1 MHQTILTAL
10 VVVSILLIVLVA
22 MQPTQTNASSSLNG
36 GAERLFSMRK
46 ARGLRIN
53 SYVTPRSLLGTLFLI
68 LTLYDCIRFKLKQ
81 GRCLDGK

>member
-36 GAERLFSMRK
+36 GAERLFSKRK
-46 ARGLRIN
+46 ARGFASFLRHA
-53 SYVTPRSLLGTLFLI
+53 TALLGALFLI
-68 LTLYDCIRFKLKQ
+68 LTLLMTAFASN
-81 GRCLDGK
+81 

>member
-36 GAERLFSMRK
+36 GAERLFSKRK
-46 ARGLRIN
+46 ARGFASFLR
-53 SYVTPRSLLGTLFLI
+53 YATTLLGTLFLI
-68 LTLYDCIRFKLKQ
+68 LTLLMTAFASN
-81 GRCLDGK
+81 